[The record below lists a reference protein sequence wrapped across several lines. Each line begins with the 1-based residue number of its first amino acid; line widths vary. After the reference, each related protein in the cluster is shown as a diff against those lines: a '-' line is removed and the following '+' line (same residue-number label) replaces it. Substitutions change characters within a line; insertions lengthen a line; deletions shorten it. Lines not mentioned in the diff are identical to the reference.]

1 MSTDDTPLS
10 PDAFDP
16 LAGFRL
22 DGQVVLVTGASSGLG
37 ARFARVLD
45 AVGARVAIAARRADR
60 LKHLAVHL
68 HDPIVL
74 SCDLSDQ
81 DQRDALVPRVV
92 AAGGRIDVLVN
103 NAGRSEPMRALDE
116 PVDHFRDTVE
126 LNLVAPFALAQA
138 AARHMAEHAIPG
150 RIINI
155 ASIYGITGVGRI
167 PEAGYA
173 ASKGGLISLTREL
186 ASQWSRR
193 DIRVN
198 ALAPG
203 WFHSEMSAG
212 MFTDPKLADWI
223 TEKTPLRRPGQ
234 THELDGALV
243 FLAGAASSYM
253 TGQILAIDGGWTAI

>member
-1 MSTDDTPLS
+1 MNSDPTPS
-10 PDAFDP
+10 PADALEP
-16 LAGFRL
+16 LDGFRL

-45 AVGARVAIAARRADR
+45 SVGARVAIAARRADR
-60 LKHLAVHL
+60 LDDLAAHLK
-68 HDPIVL
+68 DPIVL
-74 SCDLSDQ
+74 SCDLSDP
-81 DQRDALVPRVV
+81 DQRDSLVPRVIV
-92 AAGGRIDVLVN
+92 AGGRIDVLVN

-116 PVDHFRDTVE
+116 PVGHFRDTVE

-138 AARHMAEHAIPG
+138 AARHMAEHSIAG

-155 ASIYGITGVGRI
+155 ASIYGISGVGRI
-167 PEAGYA
+167 PEAGYS

-203 WFHSEMSAG
+203 WFPSEMSAE
-212 MFTDPKLADWI
+212 MFSDPRLAEWI
-223 TEKTPLRRPGQ
+223 VEKTPLRRPGLP
-234 THELDGALV
+234 HELDGALV
-243 FLAGAASSYM
+243 FLAGSASSYM
-253 TGQILAIDGGWTAI
+253 TGQVLTIDGGWTAI

>member
-1 MSTDDTPLS
+1 MNREEHVPQTEHL
-10 PDAFDP
+10 DP

-22 DGQVVLVTGASSGLG
+22 DGDVALVTGASSGLG

-60 LKHLAVHL
+60 LDELASQLV
-68 HDPIVL
+68 DPIVL
-74 SCDLSDQ
+74 PCDLTDAE
-81 DQRDALVPRVV
+81 QRDSLVGRVV
-92 AAGGRIDVLVN
+92 EVGGRIDVLIN

-116 PVDHFRDTVE
+116 PVEHFRDTVE

-138 AARHMAEHAIPG
+138 AARDMVDRSVAG

-167 PEAGYA
+167 PEASYS
-173 ASKGGLISLTREL
+173 ASKGGLVSLTREL

-193 DIRVN
+193 NIRVN

-203 WFHSEMSAG
+203 WFPSEMSAA
-212 MFTDPKLADWI
+212 MFSDPRLAEWI
-223 TEKTPLRRPGQ
+223 VEKTPLRRPGKPD
-234 THELDGALV
+234 ELDGALL
-243 FLAGAASSYM
+243 FLAGSASSYI
-253 TGQILAIDGGWTAI
+253 TGQVLTVDGGWTAT